1 MVNIM
6 NKYLNRL
13 KKEFK
18 NVPDLT
24 IKQIKL
30 SPVDAESFIY
40 NPIKV

>member
-1 MVNIM
+1 MKVLIILSNGITTEGT
-6 NKYLNRL
+6 N
-13 KKEFK
+13 
-18 NVPDLT
+18 NV